1 MKPKFPFLLTE
12 HTAEAPLN
20 TATATGTPAAAAE
33 TPAAETPAPSA
44 EAKPAGLVERIMS
57 RFEEKTELTTRI
69 TNLESQLTAITTER
83 DSLKQSL
90 DSVTTERDNLA
101 NEKAQIES
109 ALNAA
114 EAKVKTVNEAA
125 ADIAAA
131 ASFPS
136 ANLPAAAEA
145 PQDTIADLEKQLT
158 ASTDPKERQEL
169 ALKIK
174 AAMKETH

>member
-1 MKPKFPFLLTE
+1 MKPKFSFLLTE

-20 TATATGTPAAAAE
+20 TATATGAPAAAAE
-33 TPAAETPAPSA
+33 TPAAETAPAA
-44 EAKPAGLVERIMS
+44 EVKPAGLVERIMS
-57 RFEEKTELTTRI
+57 RFEEKTELTTRT
-69 TNLESQLTAITTER
+69 TNLESQLQSITAER
-83 DSLKQSL
+83 DGLAQSL
-90 DSVTTERDNLA
+90 QTVTADRDQLA
-101 NEKAQIES
+101 NEKAQIET

-136 ANLPAAAEA
+136 ASLPAAAEA
-145 PQDTIADLEKQLT
+145 PQDTIASLEKQLT
-158 ASTDPKERQEL
+158 ASTDPKERQQI

-174 AAMKETH
+174 QAQKENAG